1 MAPKNLKRVSNSRA
15 ESSNLFETGITVGN
29 IVEHTKF
36 GKGEVISLDG
46 KGANKKAEIR
56 FATVG
61 VKKLLL
67 QFAKLR
73 IIG

>member
-1 MAPKNLKRVSNSRA
+1 M
-15 ESSNLFETGITVGN
+15 GN

-46 KGANKKAEIR
+46 KGANKKAEIK